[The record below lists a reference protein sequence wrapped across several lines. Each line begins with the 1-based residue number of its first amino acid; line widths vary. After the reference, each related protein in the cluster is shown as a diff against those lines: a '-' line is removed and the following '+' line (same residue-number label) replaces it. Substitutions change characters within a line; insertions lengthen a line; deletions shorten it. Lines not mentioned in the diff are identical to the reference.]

1 MIWICIIVLVVIL
14 CVHLVKQDKNQ
25 APQKPQPTQTV
36 KKEVVYKIP
45 RDKLLKLLGWENSAR
60 ANFIGEYQP
69 QIANIKGYTTKPLV
83 GTFAREDV
91 TLFDIG
97 YFNGFAMIEPQ
108 NEYDSTAVAIWR
120 DDEKKLGYIPKG
132 NIGLFNYIASQ
143 GGVVHVFGYLGYDC
157 WADKWMGAV
166 AVEFNLDSVETRNAY
181 IKTDW
186 SFYEPKMDLI
196 AFLEEQQN
204 K

>member
-1 MIWICIIVLVVIL
+1 MIWICIIALVVIL

-25 APQKPQPTQTV
+25 APQKPQPAQTV

-60 ANFIGEYQP
+60 AHFIGEYQP

-120 DDEKKLGYIPKG
+120 DDEKKLGYIPRG

-157 WADKWMGAV
+157 WADKWMGTV

-186 SFYEPKMDLI
+186 TFYEPKMDLI